1 MMKDNKELFQD
12 VWGTVSTGRA
22 DCFACNGTGQEYSE
36 TCVTCGGY
44 GWMCYRMCYPVDEQ
58 KE

>member
-1 MMKDNKELFQD
+1 MMKDNKEFFQD
-12 VWGTVSTGRA
+12 AWGTVSTGRA
-22 DCFACNGTGQEYSE
+22 DCSACNGSGQEYSE

-44 GWMCYRMCYPVDEQ
+44 GWMCYPVDEQ